1 MFLLSECNM
10 DSLQIRQELL
20 RLKSERDQANI
31 HYSDYCRGYMIKA
44 FLLDDAIKLIEKM
57 LKTGE

>member
-1 MFLLSECNM
+1 M